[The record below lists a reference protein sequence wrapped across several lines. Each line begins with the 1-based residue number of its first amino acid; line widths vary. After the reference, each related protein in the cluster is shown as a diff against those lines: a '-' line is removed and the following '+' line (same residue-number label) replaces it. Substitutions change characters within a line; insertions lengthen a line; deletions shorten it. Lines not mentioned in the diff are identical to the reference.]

1 MSNTTVT
8 DEQTSQL
15 LGSMSEE
22 QLKKLRDSVSPSEL
36 KAEIEEIIRSMSPDM
51 LKKVKSNEIEFKQKV
66 AQSALTKIMM
76 KKAKVALAATGV
88 VGAGLVAAGG
98 AQGAEASG
106 SLIGSLTSEQKDIFA
121 PFIERMNPSSFSSPE
136 VASGV
141 DVGDAISS
149 TSNDLGDILGSVL
162 DSVGEAIESVDWGR
176 VLRSLWGG

>member
-1 MSNTTVT
+1 MTNTTVT

-66 AQSALTKIMM
+66 AKSALTKIMI

-88 VGAGLVAAGG
+88 AGVAGAGVVAAGSASAAG
-98 AQGAEASG
+98 ASG
-106 SLIGSLTSEQKDIFA
+106 SLIGSLTSEQKEIFA
-121 PFIERMNPSSFSSPE
+121 PFIERMDPSSFSSPE
-136 VASGV
+136 VTSGV
-141 DVGDAISS
+141 DI
-149 TSNDLGDILGSVL
+149 DLGDIIDSVL
-162 DSVGEAIESVDWGR
+162 DSVGNAITDVDWGELVSR
-176 VLRSLWGG
+176 VFRSLLGGG